1 MTDPFENVVGAVAD
15 VGERLVEYAEVWRKA
30 IDRNAAGTYA
40 ADDFLVDLQ
49 SVWGMSVRDAARVG
63 AAFVDGLAPLLA
75 DDAFGPGPK
84 RHDGETTTATTNPTT
99 PKVARASP
107 AATRSAEER
116 RPA

>member
-1 MTDPFENVVGAVAD
+1 
-15 VGERLVEYAEVWRKA
+15 
-30 IDRNAAGTYA
+30 
-40 ADDFLVDLQ
+40 
-49 SVWGMSVRDAARVG
+49 MSVRDAARVG

-75 DDAFGPGPK
+75 DDAFGLGPSATT
-84 RHDGETTTATTNPTT
+84 GTTTATTNPTT

>member
-84 RHDGETTTATTNPTT
+84 RHDADEHGDHEPGNSKGGE
-99 PKVARASP
+99 
-107 AATRSAEER
+107 SAPSGDPER
-116 RPA
+116 